1 MRDIKKAI
9 RQCVETGRVVFGVKQ
24 SIRSAKLGDAHM
36 LIVSSTCP
44 RAFVE
49 DIKYYAKLSNIPV
62 YEFPGTS
69 RELGSASGKPFTIS
83 AMAILDPGKSEILSR
98 WRG

>member
-1 MRDIKKAI
+1 MMDIRKAI
-9 RQCVETGRVVFGVKQ
+9 RQCVETGRVVFGAKQ
-24 SIRSAKLGDAHM
+24 SIRSAKLGEARM
-36 LIVSSTCP
+36 LIVASTCP
-44 RAFVE
+44 KPFVE

-83 AMAILDPGKSEILSR
+83 VMAILDPGRSEILAHG
-98 WRG
+98 RG